1 MEAKIEKLEANVE
14 KVEIKV
20 EADKFDAAI
29 KKAYNKNKMRY
40 NIQGFRKGKV
50 PMAIVKKFYGV
61 EVFYDDAINFII
73 EETYPAVLEENDI
86 KPVDYPKVDVDFE
99 EIGEGKDFVY
109 TAEITVFPEVKLGEY
124 KGLEIEKKTYEVTEE
139 DIQKQLE
146 SMQERNSRVEVKDGA
161 IENGDIAVIDY
172 EGFIDG
178 KAFEGGTS
186 QNYPLEIGSKSFIDN
201 FEDQLVGLKAGDE
214 KDVVV
219 TFPEGYGKDDLNGKE
234 ATFKVK
240 VNEVKFKELPALDDE
255 FAKEATEF
263 ETIADVK
270 ADIKKRLE
278 EANAEKEKVETEEAA
293 ITALIEATTIDL
305 PQVMVEKEIDV
316 MVKDLENRLK
326 YQGLTLEQYM
336 QYTNNTEDK
345 MREYMKE
352 NAERKVRADL
362 AISEVAKAENITAS
376 EEEVKAKAEEIAKMY
391 APNSEED
398 KLNSMVEMLMKAQR
412 PMLENDIV
420 IRKTID
426 LVVDNCKIK

>member
-1 MEAKIEKLEANVE
+1 MEAKIEKLEANVV

-86 KPVDYPKVDVDFE
+86 KPVDYPKVDVE

>member
-1 MEAKIEKLEANVE
+1 MEAKIEKLEANVV

-73 EETYPAVLEENDI
+73 QETYPAVLEENDI
-86 KPVDYPKVDVDFE
+86 KPVDYPKVDVK

-139 DIQKQLE
+139 DIQNQLV
-146 SMQERNSRVEVKDGA
+146 SMQERNSRLEVKDGA

-178 KAFEGGTS
+178 EAFEGGTS

-219 TFPEGYGKDDLNGKE
+219 TFPEGYGKDELNGKE

-240 VNEVKFKELPALDDE
+240 VKEVKFKELPALDDE

-263 ETIADVK
+263 ETLADVK
-270 ADIKKRLE
+270 VDIKKRLE

-305 PQVMVEKEIDV
+305 PQVMIEKEIDV

>member
-1 MEAKIEKLEANVE
+1 MEAKIEKLEANVV

-86 KPVDYPKVDVDFE
+86 KPVDYPKVDVK

-214 KDVVV
+214 KDIVV

-278 EANAEKEKVETEEAA
+278 EANAEKEKVET
-293 ITALIEATTIDL
+293 D
-305 PQVMVEKEIDV
+305 
-316 MVKDLENRLK
+316 
-326 YQGLTLEQYM
+326 
-336 QYTNNTEDK
+336 
-345 MREYMKE
+345 
-352 NAERKVRADL
+352 RK
-362 AISEVAKAENITAS
+362 S
-376 EEEVKAKAEEIAKMY
+376 
-391 APNSEED
+391 
-398 KLNSMVEMLMKAQR
+398 
-412 PMLENDIV
+412 
-420 IRKTID
+420 
-426 LVVDNCKIK
+426 VV